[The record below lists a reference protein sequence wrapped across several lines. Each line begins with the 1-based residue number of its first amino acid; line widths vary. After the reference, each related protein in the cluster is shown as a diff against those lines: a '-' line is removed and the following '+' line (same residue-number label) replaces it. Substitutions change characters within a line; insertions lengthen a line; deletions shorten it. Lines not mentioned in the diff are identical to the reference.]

1 MLPKKFSNIPKMFL
15 LLGLLKKLKED
26 KRHAAIN
33 EFKHELKDLRN
44 ILNKIKELKL
54 LREQKERKN

>member
-1 MLPKKFSNIPKMFL
+1 MFL

-44 ILNKIKELKL
+44 ILNKINELKL